1 MLLSTSPFPLGLLG
15 YPLGH
20 SLSPKIH
27 NAALRAC
34 GLEGDYSLFS
44 VYPDDVQGLNDLLA
58 RVRSGEIQ
66 GLNVTIPHKQTVVQ
80 FLDEL
85 TPTATSIGA
94 VNTIYF
100 RENKL
105 IGDNTDAPGF
115 LKDLT
120 RFLGNHQ
127 SKIENRKSVI
137 VLGSGGSARAVVYAL
152 LNDGWNVTVAARRM
166 EQAVHLA
173 GSFASFQVDTAEIH
187 LSNLDLSD
195 STLVVN
201 TTPVGMTPHIDQ
213 SPWPEYLPFPL
224 QAAIYDLVY
233 NPTETKLV
241 REACIQGRPAV
252 TGLGM
257 LVEQAALSFEI
268 WTGRQPP
275 RDAMLAA
282 LDQPAH

>member
-1 MLLSTSPFPLGLLG
+1 M
-15 YPLGH
+15 
-20 SLSPKIH
+20 
-27 NAALRAC
+27 
-34 GLEGDYSLFS
+34 
-44 VYPDDVQGLNDLLA
+44 
-58 RVRSGEIQ
+58 
-66 GLNVTIPHKQTVVQ
+66 Q

-105 IGDNTDAPGF
+105 IGGNTDAPGF

-120 RFLGNHQ
+120 RFLGKHL
-127 SKIENRKSVI
+127 SKIENRKSQIVNRKSAL

-152 LNDGWNVTVAARRM
+152 LNDGWNVTIAARRI
-166 EQAVHLA
+166 EQAVRLA
-173 GSFASFQVDTAEIH
+173 HSFANFHVEIAEIH
-187 LSNLDLSD
+187 LSNLDLSN
-195 STLVVN
+195 SALVVN
-201 TTPVGMTPHIDQ
+201 TTPVGMAPNVDQ

-233 NPTETKLV
+233 NPPETKLV